1 MSPVNLFTVTCHTK
15 WSRSGTRPLSQ
26 DCVDFFHCHL
36 AGTALRSCG
45 IYMEFEFFASS
56 TWSTYQNAVEIPFP
70 PTFWLSESQGRCMH
84 IHHSRAQ
91 CVKRASWICILR
103 ETNRVCGTLFTH
115 TLYTARIVRMHAAQE
130 RSISACWHQIGW
142 HRANLGTSRS
152 QAWLRAVNTCIR
164 IVCTPSVCW
173 LTHRW
178 CTQLYVCMSLSCTEP
193 RLALH
198 AYMYNTGCI
207 QRACKQIRH
216 GLCQDKGQCN
226 MRCMHSYVQ
235 RRHNETAIG
244 RAR

>member
-1 MSPVNLFTVTCHTK
+1 MVREP
-15 WSRSGTRPLSQ
+15 WTRPLSQ

-115 TLYTARIVRMHAAQE
+115 TLYIQPVLYMYACSSGAFDQCMLAPDWLAKSQSWYVTQPSLAPCSEYMHTYCVYTICVLTDIQMVYTIIRMHVTARSQDWLCMHTCT
-130 RSISACWHQIGW
+130 I
-142 HRANLGTSRS
+142 
-152 QAWLRAVNTCIR
+152 RAV
-164 IVCTPSVCW
+164 
-173 LTHRW
+173 
-178 CTQLYVCMSLSCTEP
+178 
-193 RLALH
+193 
-198 AYMYNTGCI
+198 YNVRVNKFAMDCVKS
-207 QRACKQIRH
+207 RVNA
-216 GLCQDKGQCN
+216 
-226 MRCMHSYVQ
+226 MRCMHSCVQ